1 MRDFLSKVNERIVVL
16 DGAMGTEL
24 DRRGM
29 PAGYCPELWNVEQ
42 PEKVREIHRA
52 YIDAGSDA
60 VLTNTFGGNRL
71 KLAAY
76 ELADRAHELNVRAAE
91 IARWEA
97 GDDHFVLGDIGPTGL
112 FMEPLGTTSYNEF
125 YEAFAE
131 QVEAFVAGGA
141 DAVIVETMSAVEE
154 AVAAVRAAKA
164 ACSLPV
170 LALMGFNRDADGE
183 GFHTIMGV
191 DIERA
196 VNELSEAGADAVG
209 TNCWNPPGEMC
220 EIVRRIRQFTDK
232 PVVAEP
238 NAGQPKLVD
247 GKTVFDET
255 PEAMADGVEELV
267 GAGSRIIG
275 GCCGTTPE
283 HIRLMVSRA
292 RQLA

>member
-1 MRDFLSKVNERIVVL
+1 MRDFLKTVNERIVVL

-60 VLTNTFGGNRL
+60 LLTNTFGGNRL

-76 ELADRAHELNVRAAE
+76 DLADRAGELNARAAE
-91 IARWEA
+91 TARLEA
-97 GDDHFVLGDIGPTGL
+97 GDDRFVLGDVGPTGL
-112 FMEPLGTTSYNEF
+112 FMEPVGTTSYDEF

-131 QVEAFVAGGA
+131 QVEALVAGGA

-164 ACSLPV
+164 ARSLPV

-191 DIERA
+191 DIETA
-196 VNELSEAGADAVG
+196 VNKLSEAGADCVG
-209 TNCWNPPGEMC
+209 TNCWNALGEMC
-220 EIVRRIRQFTDK
+220 EIVRRIRRFTEK
-232 PVVAEP
+232 PIVAEP

-255 PEAMADGVEELV
+255 PEMMADGVEELV
-267 GAGSRIIG
+267 GAGARIIG

-283 HIRLMVSRA
+283 HIRLMASRA

>member
-1 MRDFLSKVNERIVVL
+1 MRGFLIMVNERTVVL

-24 DRRGM
+24 DKRGM
-29 PAGYCPELWNVEQ
+29 PAGYCRELWNVEQ
-42 PEKVREIHRA
+42 PEKVRNIHLA

-76 ELADRAHELNVRAAE
+76 DLADRAHELNVRAAE
-91 IARWEA
+91 IARLEA

-112 FMEPLGTTSYNEF
+112 FMEPLGTTSYDEF

-131 QVEAFVAGGA
+131 QAEAFVAGGA

-154 AVAAVRAAKA
+154 AVAAVRAAKGT
-164 ACSLPV
+164 CSLPV

-183 GFHTIMGV
+183 GFHTVMGV

-196 VNELSEAGADAVG
+196 VNELSEAGADVVG
-209 TNCWNPPGEMC
+209 TNCWNSFGEMC
-220 EIVRRIRQFTDK
+220 EIVRRMKRFTEK

-238 NAGQPKLVD
+238 NAGQPKLLD

-255 PEAMADGVEELV
+255 PEMMADGVENLV
-267 GAGSRIIG
+267 GAGARIIG

-283 HIRLMVSRA
+283 HIRLMASRA
-292 RQLA
+292 RQLT

>member
-1 MRDFLSKVNERIVVL
+1 MRDFLKTVNERIVVL

-60 VLTNTFGGNRL
+60 LLTNTFGGNRL

-76 ELADRAHELNVRAAE
+76 DLADRASELNARAAE
-91 IARWEA
+91 IARLEA
-97 GDDHFVLGDIGPTGL
+97 GDDRFVLGDVGPTGL
-112 FMEPLGTTSYNEF
+112 FMEPVGTTSYDEF

-131 QVEAFVAGGA
+131 QVEALVAGGA

-164 ACSLPV
+164 ARSLPV

-191 DIERA
+191 DIETA
-196 VNELSEAGADAVG
+196 VNKLSEAGADCVG
-209 TNCWNPPGEMC
+209 TNCWNALGEMC
-220 EIVRRIRQFTDK
+220 EIVRRIRRFTEK
-232 PVVAEP
+232 PIVAEP

-255 PEAMADGVEELV
+255 PEMMAHGVEELV
-267 GAGSRIIG
+267 GAGARIIG

-283 HIRLMVSRA
+283 HIRLMASRA